1 MLLSRIHDKSIVGH
15 HLRLIILKCMCDCL
29 IMERGEEKRTDENNR
44 ERVEKKKEGRIV
56 ASLLS
61 FNTFQLQF

>member
-1 MLLSRIHDKSIVGH
+1 
-15 HLRLIILKCMCDCL
+15 MCDCL